1 MFPLLAMARS
11 CGLRAARGMAMMAAS
26 LHHGCGGVATRA
38 RHNRPACT
46 LALVKPPP

>member
-38 RHNRPACT
+38 RGTTGPHAC
-46 LALVKPPP
+46 